1 MDVASLTEAL
11 KLVTVAGGAV
21 GVAVTGLG
29 LGWRKTRRAYRWVKQ
44 QLELLEE
51 LRPNGGGSIKDQ
63 VTRLEQTTSQHFARI
78 EANGRADRKRLEK
91 VEREVAQLKEGRE

>member
-1 MDVASLTEAL
+1 MDAASLTEAL
-11 KLVTVAGGAV
+11 KLITVAGGAMGAIGALV
-21 GVAVTGLG
+21 GYV
-29 LGWRKTRRAYRWVKQ
+29 WRRGRRAYRWVKQ

-63 VTRLEQTTSQHFARI
+63 VTRLEQTTSRHFARI

-91 VEREVAQLKEGRE
+91 VEREVAQLKEGRK